1 MTQENEG
8 VRTGPSRLVTAL
20 ITAAAI
26 AILAGG
32 TWSGVQ
38 GTGQHAHDD
47 QDDLASVGETIELAD
62 GLIRVD
68 TVRPEVMAAMI
79 MPASLMPDH
88 VPEGYRRFAV
98 DMSVMATTSRGL
110 SLGEEHFSISGDGLD
125 KTSPHRAITGS
136 AMVPDGSRASVSML
150 FQAPIA
156 IDVVYL
162 HIDGTDKLVL
172 LEGDLGDGHVHN
184 EAPADIVISGF
195 FELEIENYAFQPEDL
210 IVATGTEIRVH
221 NHDGV
226 VHNLVARDG
235 SWRTHDLYADQTS
248 NVIRLDERGTFKFY
262 CSFHPRMTG
271 TINVVS
277 N

>member
-32 TWSGVQ
+32 TWSVVQ

-125 KTSPHRAITGS
+125 ETSPHRAITGS

-156 IDVVYL
+156 VDVVYL
-162 HIDGTDKLVL
+162 HIDGTDKVVL
-172 LEGDLGDGHVHN
+172 LEGDLGDGHDHT

-195 FELEIENYAFQPEDL
+195 FELEIENYKYQPEEL
-210 IVATGTEIRVH
+210 IVAVGTDIRIH
-221 NHDGV
+221 NHDAV
-226 VHNLVARDG
+226 EHNIVARDG
-235 SWRTHDLYADQTS
+235 SWRTDDLYPDQSS
-248 NVIRLDERGTFKFY
+248 NVIRFEEPGTFNYY
-262 CSFHPRMTG
+262 CSIHPRMTG

-277 N
+277 R